1 MEQGT
6 RRSEEEQ
13 PAAYSARRQYSIGD
27 QQAAEAAGQEDA
39 LTGAEPLVP
48 AQEAD
53 ELRSRWE
60 GIQAGFVDDPR
71 HAVEDAN
78 NLVDEVTSRIVETFT
93 RARAALEDQ
102 WSRGDDV
109 TTEELRV
116 VLQRYRSFFDSLLR
130 TSKAGT

>member
-1 MEQGT
+1 LEQGT

-13 PAAYSARRQYSIGD
+13 PAAYSARRKYLIGE
-27 QQAAEAAGQEDA
+27 QQAAEAAEQEDD

-48 AQEAD
+48 VQEAD

-60 GIQAGFVDDPR
+60 AIQAGFVDDPR
-71 HAVEDAN
+71 RAVEDAN

-93 RARAALEDQ
+93 RARAKLEDQ

>member
-1 MEQGT
+1 MEGI
-6 RRSEEEQ
+6 RHSEEKE
-13 PAAYSARRQYSIGD
+13 PAAYSVRRQYSIGE
-27 QQAAEAAGQEDA
+27 QQLAGEAQQEDA

-48 AQEAD
+48 PQEAD

-60 GIQAGFVDDPR
+60 AIQAGFVDDPR
-71 HAVEDAN
+71 RAVEDAN

-102 WSRGDDV
+102 WSQGDDV